1 MKDAPELV
9 AGHHR
14 FRRKVAGQELVRAT
28 LARSQSPRGR
38 CGSAAP
44 TRGSSPRRSSTPA
57 RAISSSSRNIGN
69 VVSPFGTN
77 ETVGAS
83 IEFAVLR
90 LHVTH
95 IIVCGHTGCGA
106 VAALGEDLD
115 PVAEPN
121 FTRWVERLRPAADA
135 VAAMGLAPAERELA
149 TVQANVLLQ
158 LDNLFTYPCVEA
170 AVAAG
175 SLSVSAAVY
184 ALATGEIQVFDDD
197 SAAWIALSS
206 AP

>member
-1 MKDAPELV
+1 MKDASELI

-14 FRRKVAGQELVRAT
+14 FRRKVAGQDLVRAT
-28 LARSQSPRGR
+28 LARSQSPWALWIGCSDSRVIPEEIIDAGP
-38 CGSAAP
+38 GDLLVL
-44 TRGSSPRRSSTPA
+44 
-57 RAISSSSRNIGN
+57 RNIGN

-83 IEFAVLR
+83 IEFAVLH

-95 IIVCGHTGCGA
+95 IIVCGHTGCGG

-121 FTRWVERLRPAADA
+121 FARWVERLRPAADA

-158 LDNLFTYPCVEA
+158 LDNLFTYPCVET
-170 AVAAG
+170 AVADG
-175 SLSVSAAVY
+175 SLSVSAALY

-197 SAAWIALSS
+197 AAAWIAVSS